1 MKVHTYEKA
10 FLGLGGVLLLVCLGA
25 LLYAGTV
32 AGVHLPG
39 HVAQIHDPANV
50 LATPPFNRPGVRQ
63 TGPGRYEAVVVG
75 TAFAF
80 IPGQIVVPRGSTVTF
95 VATSRDVIHGFH
107 VERTRVNVM
116 LIPGQVSRV
125 THRFDEPGEHLL
137 ICHEYCGTG
146 HHGMSGK
153 VIVQ

>member
-10 FLGLGGVLLLVCLGA
+10 FLGVGGVLLVACLAA

-39 HVAQIHDPANV
+39 HVARVDPATV
-50 LATPPFNRPGVRQ
+50 LQTPPFDRPGVRQ
-63 TGPGRYEAVVVG
+63 TGPGTYEAVVVG

-80 IPGQIVVPRGSTVTF
+80 IPSQLVVPRGATVTF
-95 VATSRDVIHGFH
+95 IATTRDVIHGFH
-107 VERTRVNVM
+107 IERTRVNVM

-125 THRFDEPGEHLL
+125 VHRFDEPGEHLL
-137 ICHEYCGTG
+137 ICHEYCGVG

>member
-10 FLGLGGVLLLVCLGA
+10 FLSLGGVLMLACLGA

-39 HVAQIHDPANV
+39 HVARVDPARV
-50 LATPPFNRPGVRQ
+50 MQTPPFDRPGVRQ
-63 TGPGRYEAVVVG
+63 TGPGQYEAVVIG
-75 TAFAF
+75 LAFTF
-80 IPGQIVVPRGSTVTF
+80 LPNQITIPRGSTVTF

-107 VERTRVNVM
+107 IERTRVNVM

-125 THRFDEPGEHLL
+125 VHTFREPGEYLL

-146 HHGMSGK
+146 HHGMSAK

>member
-10 FLGLGGVLLLVCLGA
+10 FLAVGAVLLAACLGA

-32 AGVHLPG
+32 HGVHLPG
-39 HVAQIHDPANV
+39 HVARVDPGQV
-50 LATPPFNRPGVRQ
+50 MQTPPFNQPGVRQ
-63 TGPGRYEAVVVG
+63 TGPGQYEAVVVG
-75 TAFAF
+75 MAFAF
-80 IPGQIVVPRGSTVTF
+80 IPGQITVPRGSTVTF
-95 VATSRDVIHGFH
+95 IATSRDVIHGFH
-107 VERTRVNVM
+107 IERTRVNVM

-125 THRFDEPGEHLL
+125 VHRFDEPGEYLL